1 MPTNTRSIHWK
12 LITRLALGWLLLSIL
27 MGAVVYF
34 IEIRKVDD
42 FVVELAIRE
51 SGSFM
56 QDNVDYL
63 NSSNPAHHAILLE
76 RSEAHITMGHFIALA
91 LYNSDR
97 QKIMVVVRPGLDKSV
112 MEPHG
117 EVWRNAERVEYRT
130 LYIDQRFAVHVFV
143 PLKARAGNGT
153 GYFEGIYQVDRKT
166 MSDIQGRIVSSLALV
181 AVVVLVTTVMLYP
194 VIIALNRDLMR
205 LTVDLF
211 HANLGMLKVL
221 GSAVAKRDSDTNVH
235 NYRVTLYAVRLAET
249 VGLGVSAIKS
259 LIKGAFL
266 HDVGKIGISDTILL
280 KPGKLSAEEF
290 DMMKTHPRH
299 GADII
304 GGYAWLQDAME
315 VVTHHHEKF
324 DGTGYP
330 SGLKGEA
337 IPLAA
342 RIFMI
347 ADVFDA
353 LTSRRPYKAP
363 MPFNETM
370 KILEQESGIFHD
382 PKLLVAFRS
391 QAETLYRDIG
401 SADGTA
407 LDAMLDDLIRKYF
420 PEG

>member
-1 MPTNTRSIHWK
+1 
-12 LITRLALGWLLLSIL
+12 
-27 MGAVVYF
+27 
-34 IEIRKVDD
+34 
-42 FVVELAIRE
+42 
-51 SGSFM
+51 
-56 QDNVDYL
+56 
-63 NSSNPAHHAILLE
+63 
-76 RSEAHITMGHFIALA
+76 
-91 LYNSDR
+91 
-97 QKIMVVVRPGLDKSV
+97 VVVRPGLEKSV
-112 MEPHG
+112 LEPHG
-117 EVWRNAERVEYRT
+117 EVWRNADRVEYRT
-130 LYIDQRFAVHVFV
+130 LYVDKLFSVHVFV
-143 PLKARAGNGT
+143 PLKDRAGNGT

-166 MSDIQGRIVSSLALV
+166 MSDIKGRIASSLAQV

-194 VIIALNRDLMR
+194 VIIALNKDLMR
-205 LTVDLF
+205 LTVNLS

-221 GSAVAKRDSDTNVH
+221 GSAVAKRDSDTNIH

-249 VGLGVSAIKS
+249 VGLGAAAVKS

-266 HDVGKIGISDTILL
+266 HDVGKIGISDAILL
-280 KPGKLSAEEF
+280 KPGKLSPEEF
-290 DMMKTHPRH
+290 EMMKTHPRH

-330 SGLKGEA
+330 AGLKGEA

-363 MPFNETM
+363 LPFKETM
-370 KILEQESGIFHD
+370 TILERESGVFHD
-382 PKLLVAFRS
+382 PELLAVFRT
-391 QAETLYRDIG
+391 QADALFREIG
-401 SADGTA
+401 NTDDAV
-407 LDAMLDDLIRKYF
+407 LDKMLDDHIRRYF